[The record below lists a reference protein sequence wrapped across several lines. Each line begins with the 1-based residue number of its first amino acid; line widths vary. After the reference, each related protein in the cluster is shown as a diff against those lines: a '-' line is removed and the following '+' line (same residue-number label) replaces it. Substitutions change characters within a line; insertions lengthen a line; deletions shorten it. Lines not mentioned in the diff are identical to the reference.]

1 MVDRTPRARPRG
13 RSRPNSRQQRDFRRR
28 PRTGRALTSESRS
41 EHPERNPTRSAR
53 AAPRNP
59 LGLSRSLCRLGRADH
74 RRPKIRLG
82 AHDAKEARR
91 SRIHRDTASRYRR
104 RQMGCRAD
112 RRPERR
118 STEPNTPLLVNSCV
132 PHGGASGTLLGVRW
146 AWPNPDGR
154 GPPGDTPP
162 RVGTTE
168 GRRGRNAVDW
178 QRRTDGADRL
188 SLSLEDSSF
197 APLLIG

>member
-1 MVDRTPRARPRG
+1 MPSGSTSG
-13 RSRPNSRQQRDFRRR
+13 RR
-28 PRTGRALTSESRS
+28 P
-41 EHPERNPTRSAR
+41 
-53 AAPRNP
+53 
-59 LGLSRSLCRLGRADH
+59 
-74 RRPKIRLG
+74 
-82 AHDAKEARR
+82 
-91 SRIHRDTASRYRR
+91 
-104 RQMGCRAD
+104 
-112 RRPERR
+112 
-118 STEPNTPLLVNSCV
+118 TEPSTPLLVNSCV
-132 PHGGASGTLLGVRW
+132 PLGGASGTLLGQRRPR
-146 AWPNPDGR
+146 PNPDGR

>member
-1 MVDRTPRARPRG
+1 MPSGSTSG
-13 RSRPNSRQQRDFRRR
+13 RR
-28 PRTGRALTSESRS
+28 P
-41 EHPERNPTRSAR
+41 
-53 AAPRNP
+53 
-59 LGLSRSLCRLGRADH
+59 
-74 RRPKIRLG
+74 
-82 AHDAKEARR
+82 
-91 SRIHRDTASRYRR
+91 
-104 RQMGCRAD
+104 
-112 RRPERR
+112 
-118 STEPNTPLLVNSCV
+118 TEPSTPLLVNSCL
-132 PHGGASGTLLGVRW
+132 PLGGESGTLFGVRW
-146 AWPNPDGR
+146 AWSNPERR